1 MNWQENASLEQIKK
15 KIIIT
20 TENKGIT
27 SETEAKSSQ
36 YILAVG
42 KGGSKERKFISKP
55 LGIGSSLLI
64 LHLLYFPGDR
74 MTNKIP
80 NTGSSVSY

>member
-1 MNWQENASLEQIKK
+1 MQELHLKLKQNLHSTYLLWE
-15 KIIIT
+15 
-20 TENKGIT
+20 E
-27 SETEAKSSQ
+27 
-36 YILAVG
+36 
-42 KGGSKERKFISKP
+42 GGSKERKFISKP

-74 MTNKIP
+74 MRNKIP